1 MIGSIRFIREQ
12 RFLLHDLTVDQP
24 PFHVNVLRLVIVTVV
39 QLIIVEI
46 ERIAVFGY
54 ANFSVLRFRFLFVE
68 RLDQV
73 RIEQRIRCKAR
84 QIADK
89 RTQENDYR
97 AAAGSP
103 QMPRAEQKRNEQT
116 RKDCRNHQVAQQA
129 HNRENKRVSVN
140 VAQLQVKR
148 DDHNRNV
155 ILRKQH

>member
-12 RFLLHDLTVDQP
+12 RFLLHDLTVDQAAV
-24 PFHVNVLRLVIVTVV
+24 HVNVLRLIVIIVV

-84 QIADK
+84 QIADE
-89 RTQENDYR
+89 RTQENDY
-97 AAAGSP
+97 
-103 QMPRAEQKRNEQT
+103 EQQRDH
-116 RKDCRNHQVAQQA
+116 RKCRRTKTQ
-129 HNRENKRVSVN
+129 
-140 VAQLQVKR
+140 
-148 DDHNRNV
+148 
-155 ILRKQH
+155 

>member
-12 RFLLHDLTVDQP
+12 RFLLHDLTVDQAAV
-24 PFHVNVLRLVIVTVV
+24 HVHILRLVIVIVV

-84 QIADK
+84 QIADE
-89 RTQENDYR
+89 RTQEN
-97 AAAGSP
+97 AAGQNKNAMNKP
-103 QMPRAEQKRNEQT
+103 ARIAVIIRLRNKPIIE
-116 RKDCRNHQVAQQA
+116 KINAF
-129 HNRENKRVSVN
+129 
-140 VAQLQVKR
+140 L
-148 DDHNRNV
+148 
-155 ILRKQH
+155 